1 MKESEILTLMLNS
14 IKDDNYIMAK
24 QAGMSEE
31 EISESF
37 AKSENGLSFIVINL
51 YNKLKEQKIISS
63 TL

>member
-1 MKESEILTLMLNS
+1 MKESEILNLMLNS

>member
-1 MKESEILTLMLNS
+1 MKENEILTLMLNS

-51 YNKLKEQKIISS
+51 YNKLKEQKIISV
-63 TL
+63 

>member
-24 QAGMSEE
+24 QSGMSDE
-31 EISESF
+31 EINEAFS
-37 AKSENGLSFIVINL
+37 KSENGLSYIVLNL
-51 YNKLKEQKIISS
+51 YNKLKEEKIISS

>member
-51 YNKLKEQKIISS
+51 YNKLKEQKIISV
-63 TL
+63 

>member
-1 MKESEILTLMLNS
+1 MLNS

-51 YNKLKEQKIISS
+51 YNKLKEQKIISV
-63 TL
+63 